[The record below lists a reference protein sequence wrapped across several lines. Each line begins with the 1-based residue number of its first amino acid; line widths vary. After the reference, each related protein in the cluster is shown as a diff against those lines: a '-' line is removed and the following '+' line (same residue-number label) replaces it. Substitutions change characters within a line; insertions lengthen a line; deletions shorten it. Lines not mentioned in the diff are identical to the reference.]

1 MTDFE
6 YTQPDGHIMPEDDQ
20 IALIREVERQI
31 DAHKKKHGV
40 YVERKPVPDMSD
52 IDFALGQEP

>member
-1 MTDFE
+1 MTEFE
-6 YTQPDGHIMPEDDQ
+6 YTQPDTRVTPEDDQ

-31 DAHKKKHGV
+31 DAHKTKRGV
-40 YVERKPVPDMSD
+40 HVERKPVPDMSD